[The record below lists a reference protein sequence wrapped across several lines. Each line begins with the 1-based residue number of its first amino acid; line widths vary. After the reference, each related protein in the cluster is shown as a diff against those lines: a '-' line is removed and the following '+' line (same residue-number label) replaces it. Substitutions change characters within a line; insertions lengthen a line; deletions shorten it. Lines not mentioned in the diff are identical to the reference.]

1 MENVNNEVTSTDIK
15 FFFNGV
21 KIIKQYFWRKRF
33 ITVTLGGLNYT
44 F

>member
-21 KIIKQYFWRKRF
+21 KIICYCSNRKKTIF
-33 ITVTLGGLNYT
+33 FGEKGLSQLH
-44 F
+44 